1 MSWSLHVIP
10 VPHDP
15 RELTAALGLLREH
28 LALTLAQSHG
38 VRNHRDCPEREVVD
52 AQSWGYSGS
61 GWAGQALR
69 T

>member
-28 LALTLAQSHG
+28 LAPTLAQSHG
-38 VRNHRDCPEREVVD
+38 ARNHRDCPERWWMPSPGD
-52 AQSWGYSGS
+52 TQ
-61 GWAGQALR
+61 GQAGLGR
-69 T
+69 L